1 MNNQLRKLKKELK
14 GIVVDENKRYIQIV
28 ARNGKYLVDL
38 RDHTVIIGNK
48 YKRIDK
54 LDNKYETATF
64 NDVDIEK
71 MLIVGMSSDQ
81 VTIIL
86 NDIPE
91 D

>member
-28 ARNGKYLVDL
+28 AKNGKYLVDL
-38 RDHTVIIGNK
+38 QDHTGIGNK

-81 VTIIL
+81 VTIII
-86 NDIPE
+86 NDIPK
-91 D
+91 DY